1 MTIYIRTAAGNE
13 AALNPHSPLPRK
25 LRTLL
30 IGIDGRTGVDTYV
43 NSLSSFGD
51 VDALLGSLHDAGL
64 IEAAAAARP
73 VAGRSA
79 DDEHTPVSQ
88 SASWSDTDADRSAF
102 RETAAA
108 PAGAFARLGNAFRR
122 ADTAASVPG
131 TDELSSWARFQ
142 SPSAPASPPAPSAGR
157 QQPAQAGYYAPSG
170 AGSASST
177 AQYQLRNAI
186 SLMSDFVSQ
195 HLPVDSLEIVL
206 ALEGLGSVEQVLAS
220 LKGYE
225 ALVAPVGE
233 PARKHLAELR
243 AVLARF

>member
-13 AALNPHSPLPRK
+13 AALNPQSPLPRK

-64 IEAAAAARP
+64 IEAAAVMRP
-73 VAGRSA
+73 VAGRSV

-88 SASWSDTDADRSAF
+88 SASWSDTDANRSAF
-102 RETAAA
+102 METAVA
-108 PAGAFARLGNAFRR
+108 PPGAFARLGNAFKR
-122 ADTAASVPG
+122 AETSVSMSG
-131 TDELSSWARFQ
+131 VDELSSWARFQ
-142 SPSAPASPPAPSAGR
+142 SPPAPVSPPAPSAGR
-157 QQPAQAGYYAPSG
+157 QQPAQAGYYAPSS

-195 HLPVDSLEIVL
+195 HLPADSLEIVL
-206 ALEGLGSVEQVLAS
+206 ALEGLGSVEQVLTS

-225 ALVAPVGE
+225 ALLAPVGE
-233 PARKHLAELR
+233 PARMHLAELR
-243 AVLARF
+243 AVLSRF